1 MFGSSLNIKL
11 FFCTFKEKRVY
22 WSTQNEK
29 CMWKIYV
36 LNVAAFRAVYA
47 TATTWTELEP
57 WLCFLQTLLASLRTP
72 ALKSG
77 NLALANDKHM
87 LVLLI
92 KHIYNAR
99 VPSLL
104 NCVMVG
110 AHADLECF
118 KCTLNL
124 AQTPS
129 QLLFLLFTEPNQ
141 KTKKHWQRDSEHS
154 QLQAWSRQDRRG
166 AGQDKLPDW
175 SQWANVSSSS
185 CWFSPWTWIWT
196 GIITQ

>member
-1 MFGSSLNIKL
+1 MFVSSLKIKL
-11 FFCTFKEKRVY
+11 LLCTFKEKTVC
-22 WSTQNEK
+22 WSTRNEK

-36 LNVAAFRAVYA
+36 FNVAAFRAVRA
-47 TATTWTELEP
+47 TGTMWTELEP
-57 WLCFLQTLLASLRTP
+57 WPCFLQTLLASLRTP

-77 NLALANDKHM
+77 NLALANHKHM

-92 KHIYNAR
+92 KHIYHAR

-104 NCVMVG
+104 CCVMVG

-129 QLLFLLFTEPNQ
+129 QLLLLLFIEPNQ
-141 KTKKHWQRDSEHS
+141 KTKKHWQREGEHS

-166 AGQDKLPDW
+166 EGRDRTNSQIGHSELMLPLLLADSHRELGFGQE
-175 SQWANVSSSS
+175 
-185 CWFSPWTWIWT
+185 
-196 GIITQ
+196 